1 MNIFCRQKPSIFTF
15 CPVINQHLNEKI
27 GFQKMFFVAQTF
39 YRFGYFI
46 FWIFM
51 FCYHACINIGHTCNR
66 KLIRYAAQ
74 LKTIKKEYVRQQ
86 NFNYLEIQ
94 SNSSLHVVPWTWR
107 SILILYKICTIY
119 SGNSVEFSIFIQ
131 LLVYISKNIWKIL
144 QNELD
149 MSKRLDWLFVFM
161 LSPRKRSQKQQ
172 LAQKVEALRIS
183 YFTFCFVIL
192 YPDIKTVFHIFNKWI
207 VEEIMI
213 FFLTFNR

>member
-15 CPVINQHLNEKI
+15 FPVINQHLNEKI

-51 FCYHACINIGHTCNR
+51 FGYHACINIGHTCNR

-74 LKTIKKEYVRQQ
+74 LKTIKREYVRQQ
-86 NFNYLEIQ
+86 NFNYLEMQ
-94 SNSSLHVVPWTWR
+94 NNSSLYVVLWTRR
-107 SILILYKICTIY
+107 SIIILNNVCTTHNDIFSMFILLLAYILNNVSKI
-119 SGNSVEFSIFIQ
+119 F
-131 LLVYISKNIWKIL
+131 

-161 LSPRKRSQKQQ
+161 LSPRKWSQKQQ
-172 LAQKVEALRIS
+172 LARNVEALHIS
-183 YFTFCFVIL
+183 YFTFCYVIL
-192 YPDIKTVFHIFNKWI
+192 YSDIKT
-207 VEEIMI
+207 
-213 FFLTFNR
+213 FFLYIKRNE